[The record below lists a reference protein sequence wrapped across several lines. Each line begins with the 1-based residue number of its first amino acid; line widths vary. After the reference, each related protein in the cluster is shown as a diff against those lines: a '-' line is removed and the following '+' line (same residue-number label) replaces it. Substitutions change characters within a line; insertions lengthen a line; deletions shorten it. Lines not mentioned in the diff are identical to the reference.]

1 MYITKK
7 KPLLQMAARNY
18 KLHYVLLFGTDIQ
31 GYFMYLSTDKW
42 IANRKRHSRGLLSY
56 HPQYAELFRRNIY
69 VYNLHFISF
78 VCIHYDDV
86 IMSVMSQ
93 SNHQHH
99 DCSLNRLFRRR
110 SKKTSKLRVIGLCA
124 GNSPITGEFPAQNAS
139 NAENVSIWWRHHVHR
154 NDTGI
159 VEILPTGRQGLN
171 EIILVGY
178 LPYWYTNFAVY
189 KHTLNPNEHRAQSLP
204 YTTVFGSPR

>member
-18 KLHYVLLFGTDIQ
+18 KLHDVLLFGTGIQ

-42 IANRKRHSRGLLSY
+42 IANRKRHSRCLLSY
-56 HPQYAELFRRNIY
+56 HPQYAELFRRNIN
-69 VYNLHFISF
+69 VYNLHLISC

-93 SNHQHH
+93 SHHQHH

-110 SKKTSKLRVIGLCA
+110 SKKTSKLRVIGLR
-124 GNSPITGEFPAQNAS
+124 GIHRSPVNFPHKWP
-139 NAENVSIWWRHHVHR
+139 V
-154 NDTGI
+154 
-159 VEILPTGRQGLN
+159 
-171 EIILVGY
+171 
-178 LPYWYTNFAVY
+178 
-189 KHTLNPNEHRAQSLP
+189 TLKMFPFDDVIMCIEMTR
-204 YTTVFGSPR
+204 V